1 MSEVDWQQ
9 LIEKKRAAR
18 DAMIP
23 EKWRL
28 PTTITTKVSPD
39 SRASAFELLNEAGL
53 LTDREKDITEN
64 YTAVSLTAKIA
75 TGELSSY
82 DVAAAF
88 CKRAAIVHQLT
99 NSLTE
104 MFFDKALERARWLDE
119 YLSKE
124 GKTVGPLHGLP
135 ITLKDMVNIQGQY
148 STMGFVGHLK
158 HPPADET
165 AVIAEMLEAAGAVFY
180 CKTNVPQTL
189 FVCES
194 FNNVF
199 GRTLNPYKLCLSPG
213 GSSAGEAAQLGLRGS
228 IMGVGSDIA
237 GSVRVPALFTGVYG
251 FRPTVNRLPWS
262 KQAELAPKGWQG
274 VQPTLGPMAR
284 TAEDLTLFMKTIIQ
298 AEPWRYDSTAFAIPW
313 HDAPRKDKLTIGV
326 WWQDPD
332 FPVFPP
338 IARTMASAVDRLRA
352 VGHTIKVIE
361 APPTMKA
368 MKIAMRWFALDQV
381 NLPFKFLQD
390 GGESPIADLDAMD
403 PGKFLDPGFVAD
415 LSENV
420 RISADIHDYR
430 EEWAKIWREA
440 GIDVL
445 LCPASR
451 GSAVPH
457 GEFGPLMYTI
467 PWNLLDFPS
476 SVVPFGKADKTLDS
490 KDGYDASVVDGAPT
504 GFQLVGWRFQ
514 DVQTL
519 MATEVIADALKA

>member
-1 MSEVDWQQ
+1 MTSEWQE
-9 LIEKKRAAR
+9 LIQKKRAAR
-18 DAMIP
+18 DALIP
-23 EKWRL
+23 QEWRL
-28 PTTITTKVSPD
+28 PTTITSKVSPE
-39 SRASAFELLNEAGL
+39 STYSAFDLLKEAAL
-53 LTDREKDITEN
+53 LTDRENDITEN
-64 YTAVSLTAKIA
+64 NTATSLTAKIA
-75 TGELSSY
+75 SGELSSY

-88 CKRAAIVHQLT
+88 CKRAALVHQLT

-104 MFFDKALERARWLDE
+104 IFFDKALERARWLDE
-119 YLSKE
+119 YFAKE
-124 GKTVGPLHGLP
+124 GKTVGPFHGLP
-135 ITLKDMVNIQGQY
+135 ITLKDMVHIKGEH

-158 HPPADET
+158 YPAADEH

-213 GSSAGEAAQLGLRGS
+213 GSSSGEAAQIGLRGS

-251 FRPTVNRLPWS
+251 FRPTVNRLPWA
-262 KQAELAPKGWQG
+262 KQADLASKGWQG
-274 VQPTLGPMAR
+274 VQPTLGPIAH
-284 TAEDLTLFMKTIIQ
+284 TAQDLTLFMKTVIQ
-298 AEPWRYDSTAFAIPW
+298 AQPWRYDSTALAVPW
-313 HDAPRKDKLTIGV
+313 HDAPREEKLTIGV
-326 WWQDPD
+326 WSQDPE
-332 FPVFPP
+332 FPVYPP
-338 IARTMASAVDRLRA
+338 IARCIASAVDKLRA
-352 VGHTIKVIE
+352 AGHTIKVIE

-381 NLPFKFLQD
+381 NLPFKFLED
-390 GGESPIADLDAMD
+390 GGEQPIADLAAMD
-403 PGKFLDPGFVAD
+403 PGQFLDPGYVPD
-415 LSENV
+415 LHENI

-430 EEWAKIWREA
+430 DEWAKIWRDA
-440 GIDVL
+440 DLDVL

-467 PWNLLDFPS
+467 LWNLLDFPS
-476 SVVPFGKADKTLDS
+476 SVVPFGKVNKIVDS

-514 DVQTL
+514 DEQTL